1 VSEARRSKPI
11 EPMRSEASHHAE
23 PTWLPCLASSNAR
36 RTAVPMATVK
46 MNGVVF
52 EALCFGDFHLGQQ
65 MKVTRPPGRDPAHI
79 K

>member
-1 VSEARRSKPI
+1 
-11 EPMRSEASHHAE
+11 MRSEASHHAE

-36 RTAVPMATVK
+36 RTAVPTATVK

-52 EALCFGDFHLGQQ
+52 RPFAL
-65 MKVTRPPGRDPAHI
+65 VTFIWAS